1 MGDGAFDGWYGSE
14 HPRLLRALLVIGGR
28 GSDVAEV
35 VDEAFVRAYERWDR
49 VGRMT
54 SPAGWTYRTALNL
67 LRRRWRR
74 ASLEALLPLRATS
87 GASEEAPSSDCDR
100 TSVLRGTGG

>member
-1 MGDGAFDGWYGSE
+1 MGDGAFVGWYGSE

-67 LRRRWRR
+67 LRPRWRR
-74 ASLEALLPLRATS
+74 ASLEALPPLPATVT
-87 GASEEAPSSDCDR
+87 ASREAPSSYWA
-100 TSVLRGTGG
+100 TEV